1 MQDVRMDAST
11 YSLFFCRSGF
21 STEVVQRVESGQFAV
36 GWGILELYVK
46 CLEQQRLLPVAPGSV
61 PSDGA
66 AAKAARSRLAV
77 MWANIADKQ
86 GESASAS
93 ARIPGATIKEAV
105 YGPYAASWPAQVEWG
120 VSQVHPS
127 AMHTAAQT
135 QTQYSAASLQQQA
148 ASPFAAQPLQ
158 GAMPSVAPTAWYNGS
173 AGQSNYSHHQGGQSM
188 HGGQQASSWAQL
200 AGAPGALG
208 GYGQA
213 YGVQRGLAPNAAAA
227 GQPGWWGEGSAAG
240 GAVGGQGATL
250 AGATGQG
257 FPGSKGNPIVVEMQP
272 GKQTM
277 LMSAVRGVIS
287 IAIFGFIFYQLSRS
301 MPGGG
306 ALAQLTGGDIADE
319 VTDVPTVRFADVKGV
334 DEAKHELQDVVA
346 FLRDPE
352 RFKRLG
358 AKVPRGVL
366 LTGPPGTGKTMLARA
381 VAGEAGCKFY
391 SKSASEF
398 EEMLVG
404 ESAQACPVMAR
415 GCVFVHFFLCPS
427 PSYKEAIGHVR

>member
-1 MQDVRMDAST
+1 M
-11 YSLFFCRSGF
+11 
-21 STEVVQRVESGQFAV
+21 VQRVESGQFAV

-46 CLEQQRLLPVAPGSV
+46 CLEQQSLLPVVPGSGS
-61 PSDGA
+61 SDGA
-66 AAKAARSRLAV
+66 AAKAARTRLAV
-77 MWANIADKQ
+77 LWANAGGKS

-93 ARIPGATIKEAV
+93 ARIPSAAIREAV
-105 YGPYAASWPAQVEWG
+105 YGS
-120 VSQVHPS
+120 
-127 AMHTAAQT
+127 
-135 QTQYSAASLQQQA
+135 
-148 ASPFAAQPLQ
+148 
-158 GAMPSVAPTAWYNGS
+158 
-173 AGQSNYSHHQGGQSM
+173 
-188 HGGQQASSWAQL
+188 QASSWTAYSSPAGFNQIVPVMPTASSAPYPHYQPQQHQTGYPATSSSSNSSYMAPRPPLSQPMPDASPFRAQPLHGAVPPVTGWYPHGHGSGYGYGYGGHQGQGGGYQGTAGAQAAQGWPQL
-200 AGAPGALG
+200 AGSPGALG

-213 YGVQRGLAPNAAAA
+213 FGAQQGMLPEAAAA
-227 GQPGWWGEGSAAG
+227 SGAG
-240 GAVGGQGATL
+240 GGGYGAGAAQPPNV

-272 GKQTM
+272 GKQSM
-277 LMSAVRGVIS
+277 MMSALRGVIS

-306 ALAQLTGGDIADE
+306 ALAQLTGGDIAEE

-404 ESAQACPVMAR
+404 E
-415 GCVFVHFFLCPS
+415 FWPS
-427 PSYKEAIGHVR
+427 FALP